1 MTARKR
7 IRLLCVDDHRL
18 VRDGIV
24 GIINRQPD
32 MMVVAAGGSGEEA
45 VELYRAYQPDVTLMD
60 VRLDGMGGLEATR
73 KIKEMAPAARIIMLT
88 VHWGDEDIFQAFE
101 AGAATYVHK
110 NALSDD
116 LLRVIRQVHAGERPL
131 APEVRARLAER
142 STHPTLT
149 RRETEVMELLSQGL
163 RNKEIAALLGI
174 SDDTARDHV
183 KRILSKLNVSDR
195 SAAINVAI
203 RRGIIHIG

>member
-1 MTARKR
+1 MIGRKR

-45 VELYRAYQPDVTLMD
+45 VELYRTYQPDVTLMD

-73 KIKEMAPAARIIMLT
+73 QIKRMAPAARIIMLT

-131 APEVRARLAER
+131 APEVQARLAER

-203 RRGIIHIG
+203 RRGIVHIG